1 VKCVICGRETFEKY
15 CVHHGDAYRN
25 VVEKFEEW
33 KRAMGVLWKQ
43 YLKAV
48 VENAY
53 TGSWAKEVAEQLLQ
67 NKDDKLCRIG
77 SVNECRPLLFHY
89 KNSTPE

>member
-1 VKCVICGRETFEKY
+1 MICGKESPEKY
-15 CVHHGDAYRN
+15 CERHGNAHRN

-33 KRAMGVLWKQ
+33 KRAMAVSWKQ

-53 TGSWAKEVAEQLLQ
+53 TGSWAKEVAEHLL
-67 NKDDKLCRIG
+67 K
-77 SVNECRPLLFHY
+77 NEDG
-89 KNSTPE
+89 